1 MGSAFSTK
9 TIYQFIGTLE
19 SVFGIVI
26 LAFGINT
33 LVLYH
38 TDTTLPPAYKDRE
51 REFVEYAAIAA
62 CGQSIIQILAAVL
75 LVIKSEYN
83 TETHGKDIH
92 PGLVPKIWILLS
104 LIQFAIQ
111 LGIFLTPT
119 LMYNLKDNYSPNPEN
134 EHHELTSIQKSLREF
149 FNYILVSAFFKIFF
163 IWGVS
168 STMKSPKRARG
179 EGPLYTKDLE
189 KSDED

>member
-19 SVFGIVI
+19 TVFGIVV
-26 LAFGINT
+26 LSFGINT
-33 LVLYH
+33 LVLYN
-38 TDTTLPPAYKDRE
+38 TDETLPDDYKNGGRE
-51 REFVEYAAIAA
+51 YIKYAAIAG
-62 CGQSIIQILAAVL
+62 CVQSIIQILAALL
-75 LVIKSEYN
+75 LVIKSKYN

-92 PGLVPKIWILLS
+92 PGLVPKIWIAHSFISLLV
-104 LIQFAIQ
+104 Q

-119 LMYNLKDNYSPNPEN
+119 LKYPLKDDYSDANP
-134 EHHELTSIQKSLREF
+134 ELTSIQKSLREF

-168 STMKSPKRARG
+168 NTLKAPQNRG
-179 EGPLYTKDLE
+179 EGPYYTKDLE
-189 KSDED
+189 KSGDD